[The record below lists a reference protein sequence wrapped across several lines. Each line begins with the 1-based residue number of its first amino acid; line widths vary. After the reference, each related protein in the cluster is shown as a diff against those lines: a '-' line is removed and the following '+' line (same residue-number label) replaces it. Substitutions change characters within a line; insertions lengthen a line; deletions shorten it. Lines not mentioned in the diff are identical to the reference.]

1 MPKLIYLLRP
11 PAATTERD
19 LVAGVLD
26 ELAPRL
32 LGRDP
37 DGLKLSVSEP
47 GGPRPWHLPV
57 RRSGLALVAIWTE
70 RDAADWTAELASLRW
85 PLAGYRVTESVPR
98 ARERSW
104 PDGER
109 TPGHCMLTLFR
120 KRRTLSQATF
130 VRRWH
135 EGHSPMALRT
145 HPLVGYVRNVV
156 DEPLTAGAAPW
167 GGIVEEQFATASD
180 LTDPRRFYGSTLRAV
195 PRMLHVV
202 AQTSTFLHLPSLENH
217 ILGERWL
224 RTPTSAQGTS

>member
-1 MPKLIYLLRP
+1 MPKLIYLLRR
-11 PAATTERD
+11 PASVSERE

-32 LGRDP
+32 LSRDP
-37 DGLKLSVSEP
+37 DGLKVSVSEP

-57 RRSGLALVAIWTE
+57 KHGGLALVAIWSQ
-70 RDAADWTAELASLRW
+70 RDAAEWTAEVARLGW
-85 PLAGYRVTESVPR
+85 PLDGYRVSESAPR
-98 ARERSW
+98 VHERAW

-120 KRRTLSQATF
+120 KRRALSQAEF

-156 DEPLTAGAAPW
+156 EEPLTSGAAPW
-167 GGIVEEQFATASD
+167 GGIVEEQLASARD
-180 LTDPRRFYGSTLRAV
+180 LIDPRRFYGGALLAL
-195 PRMLHVV
+195 PRLLHVV
-202 AQTSTFLHLPSLENH
+202 QQTSTFLHLPSLENH

-224 RTPTSAQGTS
+224 RAPP